1 MAQTQPKP
9 KFTRIQQ
16 RNRGRI
22 LEAALRVFSQF
33 GYRGSTL
40 DQIATEA
47 GLSKPNILYYF
58 DGKEAIHRTLLENLL
73 DTWLDPLRTM
83 NPDGDPIK
91 EILGYVHRKLDLSRD
106 YPHESRLFANE
117 VLQGAPRIIDDL
129 RGDLKQLVDEKADVI
144 RGWSAAGKIA
154 EVDPYHLIF
163 SIWAMTQH
171 YADFDVQ
178 VHAVIGDTDPY
189 DGATAYLDQLF
200 TRLLSPE

>member
-58 DGKEAIHRTLLENLL
+58 DGKEAIHRTLLEDLL
-73 DTWLDPLRTM
+73 DTWLAPLRTM
-83 NPDGDPIK
+83 DADGDPIR

-106 YPHESRLFANE
+106 FPHESRLFANE

-129 RGDLKQLVDEKADVI
+129 RGDLKKLVDEKAGVI

-189 DGATAYLDQLF
+189 NGATAYLDQLF
-200 TRLLSPE
+200 SRLLSPE

>member
-1 MAQTQPKP
+1 MAQSQPKP

-73 DTWLDPLRTM
+73 DTWLAPLRTM
-83 NPDGDPIK
+83 DADGDPIR

>member
-1 MAQTQPKP
+1 MAQSQPKP

-16 RNRGRI
+16 RNRGKI

-129 RGDLKQLVDEKADVI
+129 KGDLKQLVDEKAAVI
-144 RGWSAAGKIA
+144 RGWSEAGKIA

-178 VHAVIGDTDPY
+178 VHAVIGETDPY
-189 DGATAYLDQLF
+189 EGASAYMDRLF